1 MIKNDDTVSSTN
13 KTINQINNLIQQL
26 NIESLEKYSFQKND
40 FKLNASFNSQTK
52 ANDLQSQLKQSIR
65 NETNC
70 SINIKDE

>member
-1 MIKNDDTVSSTN
+1 
-13 KTINQINNLIQQL
+13 LIQQL